1 MTRFARYARWVLGIN
16 LLVIL
21 WGAFVRASG
30 SGAGCGSHWPLCNG
44 VVLPRAPAVATIIEF
59 THRATSGVALA
70 CVLVLVV
77 AARRVFPPRA
87 PARRAAQ
94 AAMLLIITEALV
106 GAGLVLFEM
115 VARNA
120 SVARGWWMSAHLVNT
135 FLLLASLALTAS
147 FAGGAPPPRLRGS
160 GITGVVG
167 LLLLLF
173 ALVLGVSGAI
183 TALGDTL
190 FPAASLR
197 EGLAQDLDASAH
209 FFVRLRV
216 WHPVLAIAFG
226 ATAALGTR
234 WLAARAGDPA
244 AMRFANACGALIVA
258 QLTVG
263 AANLFT
269 LAPIAL
275 QLVHLLLADL
285 VWIALVL
292 CLCAASAANVVS
304 AATAAPG
311 ARAARAARAARR
323 APDPA

>member
-1 MTRFARYARWVLGIN
+1 MTRFARYAWWVLGIN

-44 VVLPRAPAVATIIEF
+44 VVLPRAPAVATMIEF
-59 THRATSGVALA
+59 THRATSGAALV
-70 CVLVLVV
+70 CVLLLVV
-77 AARRVFPPRA
+77 ASRRVFRPGA
-87 PARRAAQ
+87 PARRAAH

-115 VARNA
+115 VAHNA

-135 FLLLASLALTAS
+135 FLLLASLALTAW

-160 GITGVVG
+160 GFTGVAMLALV
-167 LLLLLF
+167 LF

-190 FPAASLR
+190 FPAGSLR

-209 FFVRLRV
+209 LFVRLRV

-226 ATAALGTR
+226 VTAALGTR
-234 WLAARAGDPA
+234 LLAGRAGDSA
-244 AMRFANACGALIVA
+244 ALRFANICGALIIA
-258 QLTVG
+258 QLLVG
-263 AANLFT
+263 AANLFA

-292 CLCAASAANVVS
+292 CLCAASAALG
-304 AATAAPG
+304 ARTAAAG
-311 ARAARAARAARR
+311 A
-323 APDPA
+323 